1 MEMVDAIETI
11 EAAKADFANRA
22 SHLLVEGLHTYGTV
36 SVSYACQGI
45 DFRIKAKLDG
55 HEVEL
60 FACHRKDGNKNIA
73 LGVSYE
79 DQGEEWE
86 SRYSDD
92 DTWHGLAKVLVCL
105 RMELS

>member
-1 MEMVDAIETI
+1 MEMVEAIATI

-22 SHLLVEGLHTYGTV
+22 SHLVKGLSTYGYV
-36 SVSYACQGI
+36 SVSYACEGI
-45 DFRIKAKLDG
+45 DFRVNAKLDG

-79 DQGEEWE
+79 VQGEWE

-92 DTWHGLAKVLVCL
+92 DTWHGLAMVLVNL
-105 RMELS
+105 KGELS